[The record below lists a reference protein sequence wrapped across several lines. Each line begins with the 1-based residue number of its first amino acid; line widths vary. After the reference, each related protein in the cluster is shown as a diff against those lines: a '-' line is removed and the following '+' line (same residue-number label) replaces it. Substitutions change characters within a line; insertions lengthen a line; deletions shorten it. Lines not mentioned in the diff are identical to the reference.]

1 MTDAAA
7 TTGAS
12 AQTQTGGTGAS
23 EATTQAPSTIA
34 SQTTE
39 TQATANQGFQVPDAY
54 KEKPWAAKVKSNDDV
69 WKALDGAQELIGK
82 KTLPPIDFAKATPE
96 ELIKFNETMRPADV
110 KAYNLEAVGLPADH
124 AIGKILQESG
134 IPAHQGHAAIK
145 AYQAYE
151 AAQMAEATSAEGFK
165 SAMKAKFGD
174 GYEPVVASAEKMLKQ
189 HLSDEDKQL
198 FDKLPNSVLPSVYAL
213 VANMQKAYGA
223 HETGAQVSGNNDA
236 GGIKVDVETQRA
248 DLRNQIQTLSNGVH
262 TAEQKQALIDKL
274 AATYKG

>member
-1 MTDAAA
+1 MTDAAPTA
-7 TTGAS
+7 AAPQES
-12 AQTQTGGTGAS
+12 AQPAAPAQPVAAATSA
-23 EATTQAPSTIA
+23 EAPQ
-34 SQTTE
+34 
-39 TQATANQGFQVPDAY
+39 FQVPDAY

-96 ELIKFNETMRPADV
+96 ELTKFNETMRPADV